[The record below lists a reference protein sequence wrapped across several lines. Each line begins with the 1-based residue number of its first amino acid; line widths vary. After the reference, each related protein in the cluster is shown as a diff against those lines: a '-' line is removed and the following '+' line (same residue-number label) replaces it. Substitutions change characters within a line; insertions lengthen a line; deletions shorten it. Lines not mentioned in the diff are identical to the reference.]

1 MPISFLLLQQ
11 LTLDYQGMFHA
22 YGVAHEQWVWDLRT
36 EENVVGAFAK
46 IWGTDEL
53 VTSFDG
59 ATIMLP
65 GRTDVKDSGNCEI
78 AHDVFQNYLLTS
90 H

>member
-1 MPISFLLLQQ
+1 
-11 LTLDYQGMFHA
+11 MFHA